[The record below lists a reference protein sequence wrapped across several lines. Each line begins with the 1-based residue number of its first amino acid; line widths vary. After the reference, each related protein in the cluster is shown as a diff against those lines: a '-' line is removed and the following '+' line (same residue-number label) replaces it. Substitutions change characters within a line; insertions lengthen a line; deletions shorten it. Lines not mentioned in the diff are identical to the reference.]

1 MLLRFPVLSRALH
14 CSLPWRFLFCFI
26 WLVVWLTF
34 VPISKS
40 RLISSFG
47 NKPMIGMRAPPKK
60 KKKKASSL
68 LRLST
73 VQSLCFM
80 ILMESENKSQEGAP
94 GCPHIPWQ
102 PCRWACQGKRG
113 HTNEHSPS
121 LTSGLKNTTNH
132 QVQAE
137 D

>member
-1 MLLRFPVLSRALH
+1 
-14 CSLPWRFLFCFI
+14 
-26 WLVVWLTF
+26 
-34 VPISKS
+34 
-40 RLISSFG
+40 
-47 NKPMIGMRAPPKK
+47 MIGMRAPQ

-68 LRLST
+68 LGLST

-80 ILMESENKSQEGAP
+80 ILMESEHKSQEGAP